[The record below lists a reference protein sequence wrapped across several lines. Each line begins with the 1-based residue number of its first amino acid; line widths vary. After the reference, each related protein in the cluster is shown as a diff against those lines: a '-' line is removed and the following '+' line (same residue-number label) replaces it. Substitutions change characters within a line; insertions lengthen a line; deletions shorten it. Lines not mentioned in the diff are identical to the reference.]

1 MTRRAGGGRCVF
13 LGELPD
19 GGARHAGE
27 GPKGFPRVPGQ
38 ALIPPVLREA
48 AGETGVVRAFC
59 LPEHQTRRGSA
70 VGCRSPGEVVRRRHV
85 VARRSPTRPR
95 SAGVSHPRQNERRQ
109 GRCCPPFLA
118 ESRLKEKAACVSGG
132 SAERP
137 QFSRTGR
144 AWQRG
149 RRSRRREPDPA
160 GVFSTVMYPMI
171 RREAFGCNRFG
182 AGIFRKGC

>member
-1 MTRRAGGGRCVF
+1 MGTEGRAGNGG
-13 LGELPD
+13 E
-19 GGARHAGE
+19 ARRAGE

-70 VGCRSPGEVVRRRHV
+70 VGCRSPGEVVRRRHI

-109 GRCCPPFLA
+109 GRCCPPFLPNPA
-118 ESRLKEKAACVSGG
+118 RKK
-132 SAERP
+132 RP
-137 QFSRTGR
+137 PAYLEEAQNGRNSPGR
-144 AWQRG
+144 AG
-149 RRSRRREPDPA
+149 LGNAA
-160 GVFSTVMYPMI
+160 GGVGVANPTRQGSFPRLCI
-171 RREAFGCNRFG
+171 R
-182 AGIFRKGC
+182 